1 MLWTFRNEK
10 IIAASLAVVLLGT
23 STLSLADPPDW
34 AGHQWNREHDGPYHH
49 PDWRRDDWHR
59 GDWRSYG
66 PPHTCVL

>member
-1 MLWTFRNEK
+1 MKK

-49 PDWRRDDWHR
+49 PDWRRDD
-59 GDWRSYG
+59 
-66 PPHTCVL
+66 